1 MKLQK
6 NGKQKSIGT
15 LILSVLVLIAL
26 LPMIATLLSSFS
38 ISNNLLEERNLVSQ
52 VSGTQAVLKEKDNLL
67 NNAQSRLEATAELDA
82 FKNKFNLTDI
92 RNVMRTA
99 MAGDT
104 NILTMTFATEDGQ
117 AIATNELP
125 ADYQATERPW
135 FKDAMAENGAS
146 IWSTPYQDIKTGEFV
161 NTISK
166 VVTNKDGTKGVLTLD
181 VSYQNVTGLLK
192 ELAIGRTGYVT
203 LVSKDGIIIADVNP
217 ERVGVD
223 ISDDPLYDQIM
234 NATENEASLEAT
246 SDNDMASIYY
256 NRGEKDSNSWA
267 FATIRDNEY
276 TTETRALLLST
287 LAVAIVVFVLI
298 LLFSFIVRIAIRE
311 IISVF
316 MELFA
321 EMGNKIYRKIPTKQK
336 HTSFW
341 NLREN
346 ARNYVYPDAH
356 GTEIHRMA
364 DSYNDMIDS
373 TGSLV
378 ELVTQESNH
387 VAEMSSSLF
396 ELSQQTSSAASEV
409 TETITGIAE
418 VTSTQ
423 AEETERSV
431 SQLHQL
437 SDVVQELTT
446 NVTTMNEQS
455 QESTQINKQSM
466 QVMGEVQSSWQAEM
480 TQMST
485 LVHNMESMN
494 QSIQDI
500 NQIIN
505 VINDISYQTNLLAL
519 NASIEAA
526 RAGESG
532 KGFAVVAS
540 EIRQLA
546 EQSKSST
553 KEIETI
559 ISTIQGQSI
568 EMVEQASRSLDGGE
582 KQTQLINQA
591 ISASEEVFKRSTA
604 MIQGI
609 REVEMATNQVVSIQN
624 TVLENLE
631 SMSASTEENAAG
643 TQEVSANSEEVLATM
658 EEFVGHVDDLQA
670 VADKLRNIMSTLQI
684 IQ

>member
-1 MKLQK
+1 MKSQK

-52 VSGTQAVLKEKDNLL
+52 ASGTQAVLKEKDNLL
-67 NNAQSRLEATAELDA
+67 NNAQSRLEGTAELDV
-82 FKNKFNLTDI
+82 FKKDFNLNAI
-92 RNVMRTA
+92 RQAMRTA
-99 MAGDT
+99 IVGDT

-135 FKDAMAENGAS
+135 FKDALAENGPS
-146 IWSTPYQDIKTGEFV
+146 VWSTPYQDIKTGEFV

-166 VVTNKDGTKGVLTLD
+166 VVTTEDGMRGVLTLD
-181 VSYQNVTGLLK
+181 ISYQNVTELLK

-203 LVSKDGIIIADVNP
+203 LVSKDGIIIADVDP
-217 ERVGVD
+217 KRVGVD
-223 ISDDPLYDQIM
+223 ISDNPLYDQIM
-234 NATENEASLEAT
+234 NAPENAASIDAT
-246 SDNDMASIYY
+246 SENGVASIYF
-256 NRGEKDSNSWA
+256 NRGGKDSNSWA

-276 TTETRALLLST
+276 ATETKALTLSA
-287 LAVAIVVFVLI
+287 LAVGVVILIIVLV
-298 LLFSFIVRIAIRE
+298 FSFIVRIVIRE
-311 IISVF
+311 IILVF
-316 MELFA
+316 VELFD
-321 EMGNKIYRKIPTKQK
+321 EMRNKVYRKIPAKQK
-336 HTSFW
+336 NANFW
-341 NLREN
+341 NLREK
-346 ARNYVYPDAH
+346 ARNYVYPDEH

-373 TGSLV
+373 TSSLV

-387 VAEMSSSLF
+387 VAEMSASLF
-396 ELSQQTSSAASEV
+396 ELSQQTSSATSEV

-466 QVMGEVQSSWQAEM
+466 EVMSHVQSSWQDEM

-559 ISTIQGQSI
+559 ISTIQDQSS
-568 EMVEQASRSLDGGE
+568 EMVDQASRSLDGGE

-591 ISASEEVFKRSTA
+591 ITASEEVFKRSTA

-609 REVEMATNQVVSIQN
+609 REVELATNQVVNIQN

-670 VADKLRNIMSTLQI
+670 VADKLRQIMSTLQI
-684 IQ
+684 V